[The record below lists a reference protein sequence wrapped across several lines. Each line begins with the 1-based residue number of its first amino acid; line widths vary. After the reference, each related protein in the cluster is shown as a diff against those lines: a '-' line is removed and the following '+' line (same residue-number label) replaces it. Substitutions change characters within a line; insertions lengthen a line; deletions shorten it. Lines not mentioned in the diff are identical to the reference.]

1 MLRLGSSEWQATQAR
16 YMRSPR
22 VASPGSAVARHAV
35 SKSSAIARGWIRFIV
50 DLHRFLGYHPLPQKT
65 TCVPAAA
72 ERISHELCVHARRR
86 IFREMSGPRRSEGRT
101 ARLRREWIEI

>member
-50 DLHRFLGYHPLPQKT
+50 DLHRFLGCHQLPQKT

-72 ERISHELCVHARRR
+72 ER
-86 IFREMSGPRRSEGRT
+86 MSR
-101 ARLRREWIEI
+101 